1 MEINSPQLSQSLL
14 QKKKYTHGFPR
25 QDCDKSCNDAETVR
39 KFATILE
46 EHQKA
51 VDPKQCMANVSA
63 IRLQESS
70 TTLRTG
76 ANWRN
81 RHYDETGTFICNI
94 PLNRDDGI
102 HLPHDGGF

>member
-1 MEINSPQLSQSLL
+1 MAFRDKIATRAAMMLKRYANLL
-14 QKKKYTHGFPR
+14 PYWKNTR
-25 QDCDKSCNDAETVR
+25 
-39 KFATILE
+39 L
-46 EHQKA
+46 A